1 MRYKGQITIASYK
14 DDVVLFGKY
23 VTFNKERDK
32 EIYLYKKEHPEATLQ
47 TIADKFNIG
56 SRERVR
62 VILKRMNIP
71 TSVTGKKEM
80 IEAQNKMGRT
90 VDGDFFESGYDL
102 NYLY

>member
-71 TSVTGKKEM
+71 TIVKGKK
-80 IEAQNKMGRT
+80 
-90 VDGDFFESGYDL
+90 
-102 NYLY
+102 